1 MTSSR
6 PFVFALIGFGNI
18 GTGVVRHIREFRDVL
33 EARIGRPIRLK
44 TICDVDLARDRGVS
58 TEGIQLTTDYQDI
71 TGDPEIE
78 AVVELIGGTGISRKV
93 VEACLKA
100 RKSVVTANKA
110 LVAEHGSELFALADR
125 HQVSILF
132 EASVGAGIPIIKS
145 LQSTLLPNRIKALHG
160 ILNGTTNYILSRME
174 DDPSAAYGDVLS
186 DAQRLGYA
194 EPDPTLDVEGVDA
207 AHKIAILGTLAFGI
221 DARAA
226 DVVREGVTRVSPADF
241 AFARAKG
248 QTIKLL
254 ATARLRESGNLELA
268 VWPTLLPAEHL
279 MGRTRGV
286 LNALM
291 VEADPIGPTF
301 AMGAGAG
308 QGSTSSG
315 VYSDLL
321 QIALAGD
328 HATLRRMN
336 PLRMPRPSGQEECRL
351 ADVNHPRRVLRL
363 AGGAAAQGRKA
374 LGFPVIHEDSA
385 ALFLAAPAQSRQE
398 REEMLGKLE
407 SSGIKGAETSELRV
421 GLQGD
426 GLSILGT

>member
-1 MTSSR
+1 MTSPR

-18 GTGVVRHIREFRDVL
+18 GTGVVRHIREYRDVL
-33 EARIGRPIRLK
+33 EGRIGRPIRLK
-44 TICDVDLARDRGVS
+44 TICDVDITRDRGVS
-58 TEGIQLTTDYQDI
+58 TDGIHLTTDYQDI

-93 VEACLKA
+93 VESCLKA
-100 RKSVVTANKA
+100 GKNVVTANKA
-110 LVAEHGSELFALADR
+110 LIAEHGTDLFAVADQ
-125 HQVSILF
+125 HQVALLF

-145 LQSTLLPNRIKALHG
+145 LQSTLLPNRIQALHG

-174 DDPSAAYGDVLS
+174 DDPKAAYADVLA

-207 AHKIAILGTLAFGI
+207 AHKIAILGALAFGI

-226 DVVREGVTRVSPADF
+226 DVVREGVTRVSPSDF
-241 AFARAKG
+241 AFARANG

-254 ATARLRESGNLELA
+254 ATARLVASRTLELS
-268 VWPTLLPAEHL
+268 VWPTLIPADHL
-279 MGRTRGV
+279 MGRARGV

-321 QIALAGD
+321 QLALAGD
-328 HATLRRMN
+328 HATLHRMN
-336 PLRMPRPSGQEECRL
+336 PLRMPRPSGKEECRL
-351 ADVNHPRRVLRL
+351 ADPHHPLRVLRL
-363 AGGAAAQGRKA
+363 AGVNAAHGAKT
-374 LGFPVIHEDSA
+374 LGFPTISNVSDAI
-385 ALFLAAPAQSRQE
+385 FLAAPAQTGGE
-398 REEMLGKLE
+398 HEEMLGKLD
-407 SSGIKGAETSELRV
+407 SSGIKKADIAELRV

-426 GLSILGT
+426 GISLLGS

>member
-1 MTSSR
+1 MTSPR

-18 GTGVVRHIREFRDVL
+18 GTGVVRHIREYRDVL
-33 EARIGRPIRLK
+33 ESRIGRPIRLK
-44 TICDVDLARDRGVS
+44 TICDVDIARDRGVS
-58 TEGIQLTTDYQDI
+58 TDGINLTTDYQDI

-78 AVVELIGGTGISRKV
+78 AVVELIGGTGVSRKV
-93 VEACLKA
+93 VEACLRA

-110 LVAEHGSELFALADR
+110 LIAEYGSELFAIADQ
-125 HQVSILF
+125 HHVSLLF

-174 DDPSAAYGDVLS
+174 DDPTLAYADVLS

-207 AHKIAILGTLAFGI
+207 AHKIAILGALAFGI

-241 AFARAKG
+241 GFARAKG

-254 ATARLRESGNLELA
+254 ASARLSESKTLELS
-268 VWPTLLPAEHL
+268 VWPTLIPADHL

-328 HATLRRMN
+328 YATLQRMN

-351 ADVNHPRRVLRL
+351 AEAAHPRRVLRI
-363 AGGAAAQGRKA
+363 AGAAAPQARKT

-385 ALFLAAPAQSRQE
+385 SLFLAAPAQSAEE

-407 SSGIKGAETSELRV
+407 GSGIMKADTLDLRV

-426 GLSILGT
+426 GVSLLGS